1 MRPYDNGDRNNTK
14 YNMERD
20 VKRIFFHYSKK
31 YDVVILE
38 SLPEDDRALDPTV
51 K

>member
-14 YNMERD
+14 NNMERCS
-20 VKRIFFHYSKK
+20 KIFFHYSKK